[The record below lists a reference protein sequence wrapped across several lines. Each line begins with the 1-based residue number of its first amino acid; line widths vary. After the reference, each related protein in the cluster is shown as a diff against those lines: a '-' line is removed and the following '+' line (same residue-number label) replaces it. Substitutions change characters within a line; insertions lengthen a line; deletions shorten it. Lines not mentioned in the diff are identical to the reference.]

1 MILRLLAV
9 FALLFSPLPAM
20 AQDGEAAI
28 TETVAPAPTTLAPE
42 AVTGTTAAPATGDT
56 IAREAF
62 IIDYDTGTVLMDKNG
77 DSRMP
82 TSSMSKVMTILMAFD
97 GLKNGKLTLDQKF
110 PVSEK
115 AWRMQGS
122 KMFVELGSAI
132 AVEDLIRG
140 IIIQSGNDAT
150 VVMAEGIAGSEE
162 EFASLMNAKAADM
175 GMTSSHFINA
185 SGWPDPE
192 HYSTAHDLAILA
204 IHTIRDYPDHYK
216 YYAEKE
222 FTWHN
227 IHQMNRNP
235 LLFRDLGVDGLKT
248 GHAEEAGYGLIASGL
263 RDNRRVVMVLNGLSD
278 EKARAQEGAR
288 LMEWALRSFENVK
301 LFAAGDTVDQAKVV
315 MGQAAEVPMVTG
327 EDIIMTLPKAVK
339 NDLKVSVSY
348 MEPLVAPVKK
358 GDQIGTLKIDIPRVG
373 VVEKKLLAGADVPKL
388 GLIAATMA
396 KAKMMIGAR

>member
-9 FALLFSPLPAM
+9 FALLFSPLPVM

-42 AVTGTTAAPATGDT
+42 PATGTTAAPATGDT

-77 DSRMP
+77 DARMP

-132 AVEDLIRG
+132 AIEDLIRG

-175 GMTSSHFINA
+175 GMTSSHFVNA

-315 MGQAAEVPMVTG
+315 MGQAAEVPMVT
-327 EDIIMTLPKAVK
+327 EDDVIMTLPKAVK
-339 NDLKVSVSY
+339 NDLKVTVSY